1 MWGED
6 KSEEKCLSPRDSRLM
21 YTKRPI
27 QRTTFLQ
34 FRRAMERL
42 GRRKVAIARLF
53 LPFSFFLF
61 GVDERG
67 SKYFFLHRA
76 IDFVQTEFE
85 IVGALFVFIFDPTF
99 SMLLCY
105 YIYDYCYAY
114 EHLICNLEI
123 ISKISRG
130 KFYSTF
136 LIRRTN

>member
-34 FRRAMERL
+34 FRRAKERL

-53 LPFSFFLF
+53 LLFSFFLF
-61 GVDERG
+61 GVDRNI
-67 SKYFFLHRA
+67 FFLHRA

-85 IVGALFVFIFDPTF
+85 IVGTLFVFIF
-99 SMLLCY
+99 S
-105 YIYDYCYAY
+105 
-114 EHLICNLEI
+114 CNLDVI
-123 ISKISRG
+123 TLL
-130 KFYSTF
+130 Y
-136 LIRRTN
+136 L

>member
-34 FRRAMERL
+34 FRRAKERL
-42 GRRKVAIARLF
+42 EEEVAIARLF

-61 GVDERG
+61 GVDRNI
-67 SKYFFLHRA
+67 FFLHRA

-85 IVGALFVFIFDPTF
+85 IVGALFVFIF
-99 SMLLCY
+99 S
-105 YIYDYCYAY
+105 
-114 EHLICNLEI
+114 CNLDVI
-123 ISKISRG
+123 VLL
-130 KFYSTF
+130 Y
-136 LIRRTN
+136 L

>member
-1 MWGED
+1 MPLTARFASNVYKEADTTDHFSAISKSQGKVGE
-6 KSEEKCLSPRDSRLM
+6 EEGCNRSPLSS
-21 YTKRPI
+21 I
-27 QRTTFLQ
+27 
-34 FRRAMERL
+34 
-42 GRRKVAIARLF
+42 LF
-53 LPFSFFLF
+53 LSL
-61 GVDERG
+61 RCG

-85 IVGALFVFIFDPTF
+85 IVGALFVFIFDLTF